1 MNKKQI
7 LAALVAIIAIAIFY
21 YILQMKI
28 PGTWQFVLVVV
39 EMLAVNQIWI
49 RYYKQSSE
57 MGLILLRS
65 DKGLEAIDSIA
76 RTKENL
82 ATTLVDIGN
91 SIGYGML
98 SQFIFQKR
106 ASFRN
111 FIIGLALL
119 AFLSLLVAPTAFLFL
134 FQVLKLGAVDKTVS
148 MTGSVS
154 QDTGL
159 IIVSAI
165 LAIGGL
171 FLFILAGIVY
181 YGGFVVLPA
190 LANLILH
197 GSDTITKTA
206 SGGTFLLPGI
216 NLPLFEGI
224 IALAIVMVVHEG
236 GHAVLSRIA
245 KIRVLSSGLVLF
257 GVIPIGAFVEPD
269 EKEMVKVEAYKQ
281 TRVLIAGPAANFITS
296 SITFILFMAL
306 VYIMNNFDLTANP
319 ALPAIKFIYV
329 TLGLTFALN
338 FIVGAVNLLPVPM
351 FDGYRIMDVNVKNKT
366 LVKIISYGTLMF
378 FILNFLPSLFR

>member
-1 MNKKQI
+1 
-7 LAALVAIIAIAIFY
+7 
-21 YILQMKI
+21 
-28 PGTWQFVLVVV
+28 
-39 EMLAVNQIWI
+39 
-49 RYYKQSSE
+49 
-57 MGLILLRS
+57 
-65 DKGLEAIDSIA
+65 
-76 RTKENL
+76 
-82 ATTLVDIGN
+82 
-91 SIGYGML
+91 
-98 SQFIFQKR
+98 
-106 ASFRN
+106 
-111 FIIGLALL
+111 
-119 AFLSLLVAPTAFLFL
+119 
-134 FQVLKLGAVDKTVS
+134 

-224 IALAIVMVVHEG
+224 IALAIVMIVHEG

>member
-1 MNKKQI
+1 
-7 LAALVAIIAIAIFY
+7 
-21 YILQMKI
+21 
-28 PGTWQFVLVVV
+28 
-39 EMLAVNQIWI
+39 
-49 RYYKQSSE
+49 

-224 IALAIVMVVHEG
+224 IALAIVMIVHEG